1 VGSRFRSR
9 AIVLTLIPLEEILE
23 LADGVMVMFEA
34 KRVYETPGGA
44 ADPDAIGAYM
54 AGH

>member
-1 VGSRFRSR
+1 
-9 AIVLTLIPLEEILE
+9 
-23 LADGVMVMFEA
+23 MVMFEA